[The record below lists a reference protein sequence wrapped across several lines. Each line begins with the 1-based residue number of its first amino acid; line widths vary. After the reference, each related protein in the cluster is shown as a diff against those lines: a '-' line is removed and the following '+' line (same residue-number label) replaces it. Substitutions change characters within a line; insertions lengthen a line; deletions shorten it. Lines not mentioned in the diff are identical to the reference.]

1 MHPSRSRSGGWFLPQ
16 ILLEIIGGPAAC
28 FVFRR
33 DDPKKARNCLY
44 LRAVLTAAMFVINL
58 FHPVVVTTLFVFFPP
73 KPPMP

>member
-1 MHPSRSRSGGWFLPQ
+1 MHSHKPRSGRWFLIP
-16 ILLEIIGGPAAC
+16 IFLGIIGGPAAC

-33 DDPKKARNCLY
+33 DDPKKAKNCPY
-44 LRAVLTAAMFVINL
+44 LRAVLTAAMLVINL